1 MALGLVLVVL
11 LLPGMKMLH
20 QVVLPFVGG
29 FGSAER
35 LKALVLCVS

>member
-1 MALGLVLVVL
+1 MAPGLVLVVL
-11 LLPGMKMLH
+11 LEEGSC

-35 LKALVLCVS
+35 LKDFVVYIP